1 MNKIK
6 QEVDEDGEEFNL
18 KKVKKERPDYLYPMD
33 IDDPLAS
40 PKHEEEEDEE
50 EEDEQME
57 EELTS
62 VIKIEVTPIEAPEWS
77 GDEHDAQDGHVD
89 AAGETKSRSRALKY
103 PCMECEM
110 AFTSK
115 YALKMHF
122 RIHNEALG
130 DYICATCQRRFKTS
144 KTLKHHMRFHT
155 GENLHACHICDRKF
169 TMRNHMLRHLQH
181 VHAEGKAEKKSW
193 MCPQCGKECNTKFAY
208 ERHLTVHTDVRNIQC
223 TICTQKFK
231 HKTALDKH
239 IAVHIKL
246 FECDVCQKRFSTA
259 AALQTHTLRHQDKTV
274 QCPYCDRAFST
285 EENFQNHSN
294 KNHPGLPYE
303 PKDGPVCCTIC
314 NELYEN
320 LEVLKCHVR
329 IHPVVRN
336 YECDIC
342 GTKFFEKQGMIKH
355 IKAIH
360 MGMKQPQKVYK
371 EEDLISCAE
380 CERKFKTRRSYEL
393 HVSSHSDERPFGCKM
408 CSKTFKRKKDVRS
421 HMAVHR
427 DQRITHPCEHC
438 GMKFTWKS
446 NMRRHVQDV
455 HLKPMQEGSEI
466 HVKKE
471 EIKEEVIE
479 VKDEIDPIAEEGN
492 GGKSLKKEKK
502 AKKEKG
508 SKKEKEAK
516 KDKKVSKKE
525 KKLENKEKKSKKRKS
540 KKSEEA

>member
-6 QEVDEDGEEFNL
+6 QELDDDGEEFNL

-208 ERHLTVHTDVRNIQC
+208 ERHLTVHTDVRNIEC
-223 TICTQKFK
+223 TI
-231 HKTALDKH
+231 
-239 IAVHIKL
+239 
-246 FECDVCQKRFSTA
+246 
-259 AALQTHTLRHQDKTV
+259 
-274 QCPYCDRAFST
+274 Y
-285 EENFQNHSN
+285 
-294 KNHPGLPYE
+294 
-303 PKDGPVCCTIC
+303 GPVCCTIC

-393 HVSSHSDERPFGCKM
+393 HVSSHSDARPFGCKM

-421 HMAVHR
+421 HMAIHR
-427 DQRITHPCEHC
+427 DKRITHPCEHC